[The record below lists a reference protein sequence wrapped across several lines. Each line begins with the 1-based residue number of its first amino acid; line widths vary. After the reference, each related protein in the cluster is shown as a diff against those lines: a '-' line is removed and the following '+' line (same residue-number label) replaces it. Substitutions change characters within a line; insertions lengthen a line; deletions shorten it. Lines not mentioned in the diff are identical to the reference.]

1 MLCFRNVTFHAVMPT
16 RSSVPSLLLNTMPM
30 LVIALPSLIH
40 RIGGDKA
47 RELKTVASEYQCELK
62 RIRRS
67 RNWQL
72 TGSPEQLA
80 KVQAWCQ
87 HHDNDA
93 FAFVLKKLVPTLNQ
107 HQHWL
112 EPLSERL
119 CKVLR
124 ANPQMT
130 LAELMSLTDCSLVEA
145 REARA
150 AVEEEE

>member
-1 MLCFRNVTFHAVMPT
+1 MPT
-16 RSSVPSLLLNTMPM
+16 RSPDSSLLLNTMPM

-47 RELKTVASEYQCELK
+47 RELKSVAGEHQCELK

-72 TGSPEQLA
+72 TGTPEQLA
-80 KVQAWCQ
+80 KVQEWCQ
-87 HHDNDA
+87 RQGDDA

-112 EPLSERL
+112 EPLAERL

-124 ANPQMT
+124 CNPQMT

-150 AVEEEE
+150 AVEEEALK